1 MLVLLLS
8 LTLCLRPIPLK
19 ASLPGFWW
27 WAIIMERPVTPVP
40 TWLLAHVIAC
50 SPVSTSVLEIR
61 YNSSPRLSSLWV
73 LSVPVEWWLCGW
85 NGSRAHKPSLCL
97 FRALFSTPTPM
108 KVGRGYDPAAPT
120 THSSSLHAKE
130 ETQGKVRGRGQEQEP
145 EWQEG
150 EREWKFICWEL
161 FLIGR
166 VLRKTVLDLFCSPWK
181 EKHTDFLWFWAV
193 YCFWSPSC
201 IALLGNMR
209 EQNI

>member
-19 ASLPGFWW
+19 ASLPGFCW
-27 WAIIMERPVTPVP
+27 WAIITERPVTPVP

-73 LSVPVEWWLCGW
+73 FSMPVEWWW
-85 NGSRAHKPSLCL
+85 NGSRAHKLSLCL
-97 FRALFSTPTPM
+97 FRALFFTPTPI
-108 KVGRGYDPAAPT
+108 KVGWEGGT
-120 THSSSLHAKE
+120 TLQHPQLTILHCMPRRRHS
-130 ETQGKVRGRGQEQEP
+130 QGKVRGRGREQEP
-145 EWQEG
+145 ERQEG

-161 FLIGR
+161 FFVGR
-166 VLRKTVLDLFCSPWK
+166 VLRKTVLDLFCSLWE

-193 YCFWSPSC
+193 YCFWSPSRV
-201 IALLGNMR
+201 ALLGNMR
-209 EQNI
+209 EQNT